1 MNEKLFR
8 NLQIIFVFAMENE
21 IIELLQQ
28 GMKSLKRKC
37 ELFSSLIDSGDVFNT
52 IISETYKDYL
62 ETAKAVIKQ
71 SISQLEVHLRLDDI
85 SLGDVNFYRVF
96 STPFLTGSYHKGVEF
111 YIKEIHNDEE
121 GDEVLI
127 TNQDVLDK
135 EFTIHHCMS
144 CMNLVPQQLA
154 GNAKKYSVGDLLVK
168 VLLVKDVDYNT
179 NTIFVSN
186 LGPHCSN
193 DEINRIVADGI
204 SGNEIRGKNAQNIA
218 GMGIGL
224 SEVKDIVGLH
234 NSILDTSFDISTDN
248 KIVTKI
254 GDMDYSF
261 FTIIISYSTKPNA
274 DTLIPFSKKFKERIP
289 VILLHNSVDIIANLI
304 EGTKLIRKIRFK
316 GNDSILKEVD
326 KFKIEINKF
335 QDLTKLCLF
344 MRNSL
349 STKNLLGNPCEINLG
364 DKIEELIGSICDN
377 DYPHLDNGNT
387 ISMEGETNNSMVYSS
402 IYPCLYGI
410 MDFLL
415 CQISPDSNFHI
426 DCCPYSLTIE
436 CEDIDF
442 DDFIVK
448 HIPDGWERQCD
459 YEKIRLKMY
468 YDVMLENGFTMNT
481 INNHKLE
488 ISIRESFEK

>member
-1 MNEKLFR
+1 MDNK
-8 NLQIIFVFAMENE
+8 

-28 GMKSLKRKC
+28 GMKSLKREC
-37 ELFSSLIDSGDVFNT
+37 ESFSSLIDSGVEFST
-52 IISETYKDYL
+52 VISETYKEYL

-71 SISQLEVHLRLDDI
+71 SISQLEVHLELDDI
-85 SLGDVNFYRVF
+85 TLGDVNFYRVF

-121 GDEVLI
+121 SDEILI
-127 TNQDVLDK
+127 SDQDTLDR
-135 EFTIHHCMS
+135 EFTIHNCMS

-186 LGPHCSN
+186 LGPHCTN
-193 DEINRIVADGI
+193 DEINRIVIDGI
-204 SGNEIRGKNAQNIA
+204 SGNEIRGKNAQNVA

-261 FTIIISYSTKPNA
+261 FTIIISYSTNPNA
-274 DTLIPFSKKFKERIP
+274 DTLIPFSKKFKERVP

-304 EGTKLIRKIRFK
+304 EATKLIRKIKFK
-316 GNDSILKEVD
+316 GNDSILREVD

-344 MRNSL
+344 MRNNL

-377 DYPHLDNGNT
+377 DYPHLDNGYT
-387 ISMEGETNNSMVYSS
+387 INMEGETNNYKVYSS

-410 MDFLL
+410 MDYLL
-415 CQISPDSNFHI
+415 CQISPKSTFNI
-426 DCCPYSLTIE
+426 DCCSHSLTIE
-436 CEDIDF
+436 CGDIDF
-442 DDFIVK
+442 NDFIVK
-448 HIPDGWERQCD
+448 DIPKGWEIQCD

-468 YDVMLENGFTMNT
+468 YDVMLENGFTMKA
-481 INNHKLE
+481 IDNHKLE
-488 ISIRESFEK
+488 ITTRESFKN

>member
-1 MNEKLFR
+1 MDNK
-8 NLQIIFVFAMENE
+8 

-28 GMKSLKRKC
+28 GMKSLKREC
-37 ELFSSLIDSGDVFNT
+37 ESFSSLIDSGVEFST
-52 IISETYKDYL
+52 VISETYKEYL

-71 SISQLEVHLRLDDI
+71 SISQLEVHLKLDDI
-85 SLGDVNFYRVF
+85 TLGDVNFYRVF

-121 GDEVLI
+121 SDEILI
-127 TNQDVLDK
+127 SDQDTLDR
-135 EFTIHHCMS
+135 EFTIHNCMS

-186 LGPHCSN
+186 LGPHCTN
-193 DEINRIVADGI
+193 DEINRIVIDGI
-204 SGNEIRGKNAQNIA
+204 SGNEIRGKNAQNVA

-261 FTIIISYSTKPNA
+261 FTIIISYSTNPNA
-274 DTLIPFSKKFKERIP
+274 DTLIPFSKKFKERVP

-304 EGTKLIRKIRFK
+304 EATKLIRKIKFK
-316 GNDSILKEVD
+316 GNDSILREVD

-344 MRNSL
+344 MRNNL

-377 DYPHLDNGNT
+377 DYPHLDNGYT
-387 ISMEGETNNSMVYSS
+387 INMEGETNNYKVYSS

-410 MDFLL
+410 MDYLL
-415 CQISPDSNFHI
+415 CQISPKSTFNI
-426 DCCPYSLTIE
+426 DCCSHSLTIE
-436 CEDIDF
+436 CGDIDF
-442 DDFIVK
+442 NDFIVK
-448 HIPDGWERQCD
+448 DIPKGWEIQCD

-468 YDVMLENGFTMNT
+468 YDVMLENGFTMKA
-481 INNHKLE
+481 IDNHKLE
-488 ISIRESFEK
+488 ITIREYFKN